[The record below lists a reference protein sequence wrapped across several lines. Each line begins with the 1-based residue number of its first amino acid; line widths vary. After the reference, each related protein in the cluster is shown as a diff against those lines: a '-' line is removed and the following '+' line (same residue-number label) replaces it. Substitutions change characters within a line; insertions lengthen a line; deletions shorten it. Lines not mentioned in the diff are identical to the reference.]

1 MALEQSYTA
10 QAAGSAG
17 FSTPAQPD
25 GTTYWPLTKLR
36 KAYTDYLFNKRE
48 EIDEQIEARRYYH
61 GSQWTQEQITAL
73 RKRKQPIMT
82 FNRIARKI
90 DGVTGLIE
98 RLRQDPKAFPRTPK
112 HEQGAELATATIRY
126 ALDESDW
133 KAKSPLAAI
142 DGAVDGIGGIELE
155 LIDGDTG
162 DKEVGF
168 DLVDVQAFFYD
179 PKSYKMDF
187 SDARYMGIGKWLDTD
202 TAKDMFPDAD
212 ENAFTGDD
220 ELVNSSDR
228 ERRWFRS
235 DGVTPQVRIVD
246 CWYKHK
252 GGWCWAIYSGNQIL
266 MEGKS
271 YFQDEKKK
279 DFCKYIMFS
288 GNVDQDGD
296 RYGFIRNMK
305 SAQDGINA
313 KQSKMQHILASR
325 RLIMSH
331 GAVEDIEQVR
341 KEWARPD
348 GIILTNRPVNE
359 GVKADDQSFDF
370 TGVGKLLEL
379 NLAEIENFGPNP
391 ALIGQGIENKSGR
404 AIALLQQAGMAE
416 LGPYILAFKGW
427 KIRIYRAI
435 WNAIQKH
442 WTGERWIRVTDSEDT
457 AQFIQINGMQI
468 DPMTGQPGLVN
479 ALGSLDVDI
488 IMDEGDDHMTSM
500 AETYEMLQ
508 QIIPSIAPTL
518 SPQEARLYGQ
528 LIVDASGLPH
538 SIKQQFKQASQEIAQ
553 QPPQPDPA
561 VAAEQEKAALQLK
574 TTEQMGQLKAQQ
586 QADDNIAKRQSHMID
601 LEFQEKKAAQ
611 ELNILRTKN
620 DEQLYGESEKAR
632 IQRDN
637 DKAKAGDEL
646 NLARVKNKM
655 AVDHESEKSRVRLE
669 GETAKVKAK
678 GDHKNLATGK
688 KQEVDAVKEIAESFT
703 KGMAEITGAMT
714 QALNAPKTIS
724 VKRDG
729 SGKVVGA
736 TAN

>member
-10 QAAGSAG
+10 QPAGDAAGTATSA
-17 FSTPAQPD
+17 PQKQPGVD
-25 GTTYWPLTKLR
+25 YWPLSKLR

-155 LIDGDTG
+155 LIEGDAG
-162 DKEVGF
+162 DKEVGLE
-168 DLVDVQAFFYD
+168 LVDIPSFFYD
-179 PKSYKMDF
+179 PRSYKMDF
-187 SDARYMGIGKWLDTD
+187 SDARYKGIGKWMDTEI
-202 TAKDMFPDAD
+202 AIDMFPEAD

-220 ELVNSSDR
+220 ELVGSSDR

-252 GGWCWAIYSGNQIL
+252 GGWCWAIFSGNQIL

-271 YFQDEKKK
+271 YFQDEKGK

-427 KIRIYRAI
+427 KVRIYRAI

-442 WTGERWIRVTDSEDT
+442 WTGERWIRVTDSEDM
-457 AQFIQINGMQI
+457 AQFIQINGMQV

-538 SIKQQFKQASQEIAQ
+538 SVKQQFKQASEQIAQ

-561 VAAEQEKAALQLK
+561 VAAEQAKAETQLK
-574 TTEQMGQLKAQQ
+574 TLEQTGQLKAQQ
-586 QADDNIAKRQSHMID
+586 QQADNEFKREASMIE
-601 LEFQEKKAAQ
+601 LQTQREKAAA
-611 ELNILRTKN
+611 EIEALRIKTNMQLEAEHSKN
-620 DEQLYGESEKAR
+620 QMQKEC
-632 IQRDN
+632 
-637 DKAKAGDEL
+637 
-646 NLARVKNKM
+646 
-655 AVDHESEKSRVRLE
+655 DHEKMEMEGQKMRMGIDAEQEKSRVRLE

-714 QALNAPKTIS
+714 QALNAPKTIQ
-724 VKRDG
+724 VKRDA

>member
-1 MALEQSYTA
+1 MALETSYTA
-10 QAAGSAG
+10 QPAGDAAGTATSA
-17 FSTPAQPD
+17 PPKQPGVD
-25 GTTYWPLTKLR
+25 YWPLSKLR

-155 LIDGDTG
+155 ITDGDAG
-162 DKEVGF
+162 DKEIGF

-179 PKSYKMDF
+179 PKSFKMDF

-202 TAKDMFPDAD
+202 TAMEMFPDAG

-427 KIRIYRAI
+427 KVRIYRAL

-442 WTGERWIRVTDSEDT
+442 WTGERFIRVTDSEDA
-457 AQFIQINGMQI
+457 AQFIQINGMQV
-468 DPMTGQPGLVN
+468 DPMTGQPTLVN

-508 QIIPSIAPTL
+508 QIIPAIMPAA

-538 SIKQQFKQASQEIAQ
+538 SVKQQFKQASQEIAQ

-561 VAAEQEKAALQLK
+561 VAAEQAKAQLQLQ
-574 TTEQMGQLKAQQ
+574 TQEQMAQLKAQQ
-586 QADDNIAKRQSHMID
+586 QQADNVFKHEASMIE
-601 LEFQEKKAAQ
+601 LQTQREKAAA
-611 ELNILRTKN
+611 EIEALRIKTNMQLEAEHSKN
-620 DEQLYGESEKAR
+620 QMQKEC
-632 IQRDN
+632 
-637 DKAKAGDEL
+637 
-646 NLARVKNKM
+646 
-655 AVDHESEKSRVRLE
+655 DHEKMEMEGQKMRMGIDAEQEKSRVRLE

-703 KGMAEITGAMT
+703 KGMSEITSAMT
-714 QALNAPKTIS
+714 QALNAPKTIQ
-724 VKRDG
+724 VKRDA

-736 TAN
+736 TAS